1 MVLVRRRTGFIDAL
15 VRALKRREVPVAGV
29 DRMRL
34 AEQLAVADLMALAR
48 FLLLP
53 EDDLTLA
60 VVLKSPLGGLDEDQ
74 LFALAVQRKGTLW
87 HRLGEI
93 ADAAPDSAYAASR
106 SPLEA
111 MRHGA
116 DPAGPSRQ
124 PVKEA

>member
-1 MVLVRRRTGFIDAL
+1 MRISDWSSDVCSSDL
-15 VRALKRREVPVAGV
+15 AGV

-53 EDDLTLA
+53 EADLTLA

-93 ADAAPDSAYAASR
+93 AAAAPDSAYAAAR
-106 SPLEA
+106 RLLEA
-111 MRHGA
+111 MLARA
-116 DPAGPSRQ
+116 DLVRPSAQIGR
-124 PVKEA
+124 AH

>member
-1 MVLVRRRTGFIDAL
+1 
-15 VRALKRREVPVAGV
+15 
-29 DRMRL
+29 MRL

-93 ADAAPDSAYAASR
+93 AAAAPASAYAAAR
-106 SPLEA
+106 TLREA
-111 MRHGA
+111 MLARA
-116 DPAGPSRQ
+116 DLVLPYELFADIPGPAPGRARLLARPCAAAN
-124 PVKEA
+124 PP